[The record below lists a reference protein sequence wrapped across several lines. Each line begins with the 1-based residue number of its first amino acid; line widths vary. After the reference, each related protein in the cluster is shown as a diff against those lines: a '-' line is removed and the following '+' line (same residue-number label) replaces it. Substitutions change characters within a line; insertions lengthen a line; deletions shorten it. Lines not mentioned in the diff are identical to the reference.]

1 MLDFGRVIQEYSRKQ
16 EERVGEQIKES
27 KTHDSSPISQLI
39 KKTLHDGH
47 KVYLGCDWH
56 LWRFD
61 KKTKL
66 IHERSNM
73 NSIINKYKSTVTDDD
88 LFIYMGD
95 LIDGECEPKK
105 KQLGEIL
112 DSLPGTKILVRGNN
126 DLFPDEWYE
135 QHGFK
140 YVTPKFIYD
149 NIIFSHMPEKNHN
162 NRMNIHG
169 HLHGYA
175 TYWVPYKEMID
186 VAFVNGRKEPVEL
199 QKVIDALPAYRKKA
213 KEIPEKFAQEFMTI

>member
-1 MLDFGRVIQEYSRKQ
+1 M
-16 EERVGEQIKES
+16 
-27 KTHDSSPISQLI
+27 I

-73 NSIINKYKSTVTDDD
+73 NSIINKYKSTVTDGD

-162 NRMNIHG
+162 NKMNIHG

-199 QKVIDALPAYRKKA
+199 QKVIDALPTYKKKA
-213 KEIPEKFAQEFMTI
+213 KENRIEIEGFFQALCNP

>member
-1 MLDFGRVIQEYSRKQ
+1 MEIFDYIIQEYSRKH
-16 EERVGEQIKES
+16 EEEVGEQIKES

-39 KKTLHDGH
+39 KKTLSNGH
-47 KVYLGCDWH
+47 KVYLGTDWH
-56 LWRFD
+56 LWRCD
-61 KKTKL
+61 KKTKR
-66 IHERSNM
+66 IFERSDKDT
-73 NSIINKYKSTVTDDD
+73 IINKYKNTVGDDD
-88 LFIYMGD
+88 LLIFMGD
-95 LIDGECEPKK
+95 LIDGECEK
-105 KQLGEIL
+105 KQELGEIL

-162 NRMNIHG
+162 NKMNVHG

>member
-1 MLDFGRVIQEYSRKQ
+1 MHDFDRIIQEYSRKH
-16 EERVGEQIKES
+16 EEEVGEQIKES
-27 KTHDSSPISQLI
+27 KTHDSSPISSLI
-39 KKTLHDGH
+39 KKTLSNGH
-47 KVYLGCDWH
+47 KVYLGTDWH
-56 LWRFD
+56 LWRCD
-61 KKTKL
+61 KKTKR
-66 IHERSNM
+66 IFARSDKDA
-73 NSIINKYKSTVTDDD
+73 IINKYKNTIGDND
-88 LFIYMGD
+88 LFIFMGD
-95 LIDGECEPKK
+95 LIDGECEK
-105 KQLGEIL
+105 KQELGEIL

-162 NRMNIHG
+162 NKMNIHG

-199 QKVIDALPAYRKKA
+199 QQVIDALPAYRKKA